1 MEPIVI
7 NPIVFGMKTGKANAI
22 SRKELSNALCLPDRT
37 VRALIEDARA
47 AGVLICNDQDG
58 RGYYLA
64 ETKDEIERQ
73 FRRDKA
79 RAMSLLVRM
88 KPFREA
94 LTVMEGQLGID
105 QN

>member
-1 MEPIVI
+1 MEPIVF
-7 NPIVFGMKTGKANAI
+7 NPIEFALKTGKVNAI
-22 SRKELSNALCLPDRT
+22 SRKSLANSLGLPDRT

-47 AGVLICNDQDG
+47 AGMLICNDQDG
-58 RGYYLA
+58 HGYYIA
-64 ETKDEIERQ
+64 ETKDEIQQQ
-73 FRRDKA
+73 FNRDYA